1 MKNCIRYAWAAL
13 LLLVLA
19 SCTKSP
25 EARFAGSYTYKTGG
39 SLLLESVAD
48 PATRLTLPV
57 LPSYGRLD
65 ITPTGLDDRV
75 LVTFNALGG
84 PVEVCYG
91 TVSGKTLTLETK
103 QYNAS
108 AGLAAK
114 TLELGSFQLDL
125 PGVDL
130 TGTLKA
136 AGTGTLYD
144 GSALLI
150 RFDCS
155 GPVSLDGVEYTAKGQ
170 DLICSATKN

>member
-65 ITPTGLDDRV
+65 ITPTGPDDRV

-114 TLELGSFQLDL
+114 TLDLGSFQLDL

-155 GPVSLDGVEYTAKGQ
+155 GQIGRAHV
-170 DLICSATKN
+170 